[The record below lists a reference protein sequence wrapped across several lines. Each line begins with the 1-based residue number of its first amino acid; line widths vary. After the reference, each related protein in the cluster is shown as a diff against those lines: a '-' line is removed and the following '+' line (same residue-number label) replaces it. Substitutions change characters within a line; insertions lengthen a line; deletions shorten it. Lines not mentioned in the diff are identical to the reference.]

1 MRIHDLKV
9 EGWRIWENYSVVE
22 IDDVLWLRPDGDP
35 VMILDLSNERV
46 LPQELARVNRPWG
59 RYEYSAL
66 IKSARKENPKLPVRA
81 KLHELQVKALIA
93 FMKQFGYLGQTILAG
108 KPKRIDGEF
117 FDGDELAW
125 ALSHAENV
133 DACLW
138 LLSKLSGG
146 QWKSLRDFFAWRPL
160 EERTIPTVSAPFFAA
175 VTVPSLSGDQTK
187 NAVEA
192 ATRGLI
198 SALLNPNLE
207 GVSRVCDGKESRFR
221 FTALI
226 QIVYWRL
233 ADFAGSRYL
242 RQCIECKTPFFA
254 TDNRQRFCPPPAGVR
269 ESRCGKRHQM
279 REFRN
284 QRIGRSRRQ
293 RSTAVRK
300 ERGRK

>member
-9 EGWRIWENYSVVE
+9 EGWPIWENYSVVE

-35 VMILDLSNERV
+35 VRTLDLSSERL

-66 IKSARKENPKLPVRA
+66 IKSVRKENPKLPVGA
-81 KLHELQVKALIA
+81 KLDELRVKALIA

-108 KPKRIDGEF
+108 KRKKIDGEF

-125 ALSHAENV
+125 ALWHAENV

-138 LLSKLSGG
+138 LLSKLGG
-146 QWKSLRDFFAWRPL
+146 RQWNSLRDFFSRRPL
-160 EERTIPTVSAPFFAA
+160 EERTIPTVSAPFSAT
-175 VTVPSLSGDQTK
+175 VTVPRLSGDQTK

-192 ATRGLI
+192 ATRALI

-233 ADFAGSRYL
+233 ADFIGSRYL

-254 TDNRQRFCPPPAGVR
+254 TDNRQVFCPPPGGVR

-284 QRIGRSRRQ
+284 QRMGRSRRKD
-293 RSTAVRK
+293 RSK
-300 ERGRK
+300 